1 MKTFIVIVGFILV
14 LGLTVTTQAMP
25 SNSPT
30 IASSE
35 DEFLT
40 EEDLKDLDVALQAIS
55 MIGQSYMETLRQN
68 KLKLTI
74 PPRKTIIPR
83 PWSLF
88 DPFSP
93 R

>member
-74 PPRKTIIPR
+74 PPRKTITPR

>member
-25 SNSPT
+25 SNSPN
-30 IASSE
+30 SSE

-74 PPRKTIIPR
+74 PPRKTITPR

>member
-14 LGLTVTTQAMP
+14 LGLTTQAMP

-30 IASSE
+30 ISE
-35 DEFLT
+35 VEFLT
-40 EEDLKDLDVALQAIS
+40 EEDLKELDLALQAIS

-68 KLKLTI
+68 KLKSII
-74 PPRKTIIPR
+74 PPRKTITIAG

>member
-68 KLKLTI
+68 KLRHDKLQHSET
-74 PPRKTIIPR
+74 
-83 PWSLF
+83 
-88 DPFSP
+88 
-93 R
+93 

>member
-14 LGLTVTTQAMP
+14 LGLTTQAMP

-30 IASSE
+30 ISE
-35 DEFLT
+35 VEFLT
-40 EEDLKDLDVALQAIS
+40 EEDLKELDLALQAIS

-68 KLKLTI
+68 KLKSTI
-74 PPRKTIIPR
+74 PPRKTITIAG